1 MNCKVKK
8 QLRIEGGIMQMI
20 VSEVNRNLLKKK
32 MVSTMLES
40 GKENG

>member
-8 QLRIEGGIMQMI
+8 QLRIAGGIMQMI

-32 MVSTMLES
+32 IVSTRLEA